1 MFPSTKE
8 GAEFNTS
15 PGGSPFDLYDAGTS
29 KGRILGNTEHGD
41 GPRFKGRGYIQLT
54 GRDNYRRVGNQ
65 ISVDLIAQPSSA
77 NDPATAGLILAQF
90 LKNAEAATRRALANN
105 DLLKARKL
113 VNGGSHGFDRFKDTF
128 DRGMAVLPQ

>member
-1 MFPSTKE
+1 M
-8 GAEFNTS
+8 
-15 PGGSPFDLYDAGTS
+15 
-29 KGRILGNTEHGD
+29 
-41 GPRFKGRGYIQLT
+41 
-54 GRDNYRRVGNQ
+54 
-65 ISVDLIAQPSSA
+65 DLIAQPSSA

-90 LKNAEAATRRALANN
+90 LKNAEAAIRQASANN